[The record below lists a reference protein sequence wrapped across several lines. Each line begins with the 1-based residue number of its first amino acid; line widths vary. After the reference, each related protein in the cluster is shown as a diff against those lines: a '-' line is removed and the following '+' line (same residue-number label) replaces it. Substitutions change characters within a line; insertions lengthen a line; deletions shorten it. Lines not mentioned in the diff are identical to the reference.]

1 MAMNSLKIFIDY
13 IRQRMSGKE
22 NRSIYLS
29 AHQISELQAE
39 NSCSNCGRNDA
50 YLIFKESI
58 LEDETD
64 IPIANFNCDN
74 CEHKVRVELK

>member
-1 MAMNSLKIFIDY
+1 MINSLRVFFGY
-13 IRQRMSGKE
+13 IGQRLSGKE
-22 NRSIYLS
+22 NRSVYLS
-29 AHQISELQAE
+29 ARQISELQAE
-39 NSCSNCGRNDA
+39 NSCPNCGRNDA

-58 LEDETD
+58 LEDETN